1 MSARKKIPTT
11 EDVLKDQQRQADTQ
25 RGNAAMVKKAA
36 NVLVADVS
44 NPWIEVGAELDK
56 FLGAPMCKFTKQGE
70 FSISDI
76 DNIPDGTRC
85 IAHADEIRLGWQE
98 WMDGRPFDRCA
109 GRVADGFVP
118 PPRSELGNLDERQWE
133 LQDDGSRRD
142 PLQFFMEVPITR
154 LDAGGETYNFKTGT
168 KGGLT
173 CVSKLIRAYGRRV
186 QDKKVPGLPIV
197 ELRADH
203 YRHRTYGKI
212 FFPVMHIVGWTDA
225 DGKPLSIAD
234 DLNDQISM

>member
-1 MSARKKIPTT
+1 M
-11 EDVLKDQQRQADTQ
+11 EDRST
-25 RGNAAMVKKAA
+25 AA
-36 NVLVADVS
+36 
-44 NPWIEVGAELDK
+44 P
-56 FLGAPMCKFTKQGE
+56 
-70 FSISDI
+70 
-76 DNIPDGTRC
+76 
-85 IAHADEIRLGWQE
+85 
-98 WMDGRPFDRCA
+98 
-109 GRVADGFVP
+109 VADGFVP

-234 DLNDQISM
+234 DLNDEISM

>member
-1 MSARKKIPTT
+1 MSWLLTSVTLGSRSAPSSTSFSAR
-11 EDVLKDQQRQADTQ
+11 
-25 RGNAAMVKKAA
+25 
-36 NVLVADVS
+36 
-44 NPWIEVGAELDK
+44 
-56 FLGAPMCKFTKQGE
+56 
-70 FSISDI
+70 
-76 DNIPDGTRC
+76 
-85 IAHADEIRLGWQE
+85 
-98 WMDGRPFDRCA
+98 RCA
-109 GRVADGFVP
+109 NSRSRVNLASATSTTSRMERGASHMRMKSGWVGKSGWMEN
-118 PPRSELGNLDERQWE
+118 RSTAAPAGSLMGSCLRRGANWVTSTSDNGNCRMTA
-133 LQDDGSRRD
+133 R
-142 PLQFFMEVPITR
+142 
-154 LDAGGETYNFKTGT
+154 AGILCSSSWRCRSHASMQAAKYNFKTGT

-234 DLNDQISM
+234 DLNDEISM